1 MKVVFKSLIDKESAL
16 LFAKIEIK
24 NILRRAKKNYDYY
37 TFAVMELGTNILKYA
52 KSGEIWLLE
61 EDGEY
66 ILCALD
72 KGKGIKDLKWAMQ
85 KGNTTAKNSLGLG
98 LYQLA
103 NNDYFD
109 FLIFTSSNTNLHGSV
124 FMLKPKS
131 LNNTQTF
138 LKENY
143 MGLSHSGDFVFFKG
157 RYVIVGDVL
166 GHGLRASKSV
176 EFLKDFFYDNVF
188 SCATIDDMIK
198 RLDKLLKLNKLRGL
212 AFSIIEIGNKKIS
225 VCGVGNIGIMYKKE
239 NIKYI
244 TQKEGI
250 LGEVYSRMSKHEITT
265 EKNMLFLVFSDG
277 IDEKILYNI
286 LNESDDSYLISVCA
300 VYFSDRVDDKII
312 FAYKEIE

>member
-1 MKVVFKSLIDKESAL
+1 MKVVFKSLIDKESVL

-24 NILRRAKKNYDYY
+24 NILKRAKKDYDYY

-98 LYQLA
+98 LYQLT

-109 FLIFTSSNTNLHGSV
+109 FLIFTSTDTNMHGSV

-131 LNNTQTF
+131 LNNIRTF

-157 RYVIVGDVL
+157 RYVIIGDVL

-176 EFLKDFFYDNVF
+176 EFLKWYFYDNVF
-188 SCATIDDMIK
+188 SCSTLDDLIS
-198 RLDKLLKLNKLRGL
+198 RLHNILKSKALRGL
-212 AFSIIEIGNKKIS
+212 SLSVIEIRNNKIS

-250 LGEVYSRMSKHEITT
+250 LGEVYSRMSKYEITT
-265 EKNMLFLVFSDG
+265 EKNMLFLAFSDG

-286 LNESDDSYLISVCA
+286 LNESDDIYLISVCA
-300 VYFSDRVDDKII
+300 VYFSERVDDKII
-312 FAYKEIE
+312 FVYKEI